1 MAGRY
6 FTPRFFEFLEELS
19 RNNNRDWFMQNK
31 ARYERDVRE
40 PMLAFIADFAPR
52 LRKISAYYVA
62 DPRPTGGSM
71 MRVYRNLRF
80 SRDKTP
86 YHTNASAAFG
96 HRGVARH
103 HGSPSFYLSLS
114 EAEAF
119 AGVGV
124 WRPDAETVAR
134 IRAAIVARPSKWK
147 AATNDRKFKARFE
160 MMGDML
166 SRPPKGYSPTH
177 PLIEDLKRKD
187 FVGGTE
193 FTQKEVCSAEF
204 MNLFSRA
211 CAASAPFMKFLTE
224 AMGLKW

>member
-1 MAGRY
+1 MARRY

-19 RNNNRDWFMQNK
+19 RNNNRDWFQQNK
-31 ARYERDVRE
+31 ARYEHDVRE
-40 PMLAFIADFAPR
+40 PMLRI
-52 LRKISAYYVA
+52 
-62 DPRPTGGSM
+62 
-71 MRVYRNLRF
+71 YRNLRF

-96 HRGVARH
+96 HRDGAH
-103 HGSPSFYLSLS
+103 FNSPSFYLSLS

-124 WRPDAETVAR
+124 WHPDVETLAK
-134 IRAAIVARPSKWK
+134 IRDAIVTRPSKWK
-147 AATNDRKFKARFE
+147 VAINDRKFRARFE
-160 MMGDML
+160 MMGDTL
-166 SRPPKGYSPTH
+166 SRPPKGYSPGH

-204 MNLFSRA
+204 IDLFSKA
-211 CAASAPFMKFLTE
+211 CAVSAPFMKFLTE